1 MEALEEKAKDREKE
15 KSPKIKR
22 TRERKN
28 KYVESDS
35 EKSMMETELLKERG
49 KSDSGKRIETRD
61 KLGQPYFTPT
71 SNNPAQIIKDAS
83 EHKQEEMNISPGG
96 KEVPSR
102 LIGKGEIKISADLDE
117 GWRMEEVV
125 AEALRIISQRRRKT
139 PNVHI
144 EYAED
149 YAMGST
155 VLNNDDNVIR
165 EGEDKGTAEGKAE
178 KGPSQQQHVDDRE
191 GITWATVVKKSN
203 RRRPSVRSQREEN
216 GKDNRFRNRVPIRP
230 DNRKKAKNPS
240 ATLARARENN
250 RKKIPKS
257 SAVVLTC
264 SDGQYHDTVKMV
276 RGGN

>member
-1 MEALEEKAKDREKE
+1 M
-15 KSPKIKR
+15 
-22 TRERKN
+22 
-28 KYVESDS
+28 ESDS

-61 KLGQPYFTPT
+61 ELGQSYFTPT
-71 SNNPAQIIKDAS
+71 SNNLAQIIKDAS
-83 EHKQEEMNISPGG
+83 EHKQEEINISPGG
-96 KEVPSR
+96 KEVPSC
-102 LIGKGEIKISADLDE
+102 LIGKGEIKISADPDE

-149 YAMGST
+149 YATGST

-178 KGPSQQQHVDDRE
+178 KGPSQQQHVDDRK
-191 GITWATVVKKSN
+191 GITWSHSGKGVTTVVKKSN
-203 RRRPSVRSQREEN
+203 RRRPSVRSQREED

-240 ATLARARENN
+240 ATPARARENN

-257 SAVVLTC
+257 SVVVLTC
-264 SDGQYHDTVKMV
+264 LDGQYHDTVKMV
-276 RGGN
+276 RGGGN